1 MQTAITTLNE
11 TEAVNRILSTV
22 GAEKVADLTS
32 LSLIADGAYTQ
43 LRDSLRDLQSH
54 PWGFNTEYDV
64 VLTPTDDE
72 ISFAA
77 SAYVAAVDFAPANAG
92 TLDVVLRDD
101 AGTQKLYDRKTHTFD
116 AFTGT
121 SYKAIVTYYL
131 QFEDCPEIVKI
142 FATAMAAVNF
152 QASQV
157 GNAQVDAILRQR
169 ASSAKAAFMSYEAAQ
184 ELWSIFDTYD
194 VYKIV
199 SGAQRPH
206 IGGGGPAWWG
216 TR

>member
-1 MQTAITTLNE
+1 MQTAIQVLTE

-22 GAEKVADLTS
+22 GAEKVANLTN
-32 LSLIADGAYTQ
+32 LSLISDSAYTQ

-64 VLTPTDDE
+64 VLTPVDDE
-72 ISFAA
+72 ITFAVG
-77 SAYVAAVDFAPANAG
+77 AYIAAVDFAAKDAG
-92 TLDVVLRDD
+92 TLNVVLRDD
-101 AGTQKLYDRKTHTFD
+101 AGTQKLYDRTTHTFD
-116 AFTGT
+116 AFTGS
-121 SYKAIVTYYL
+121 SYKATITYYL

-142 FATAMAAVNF
+142 VATAMAAVNF

-157 GNAQVDAILRQR
+157 GNPQVDQILRQQFLT
-169 ASSAKAAFMSYEAAQ
+169 AKAAFTSYEAAQ
-184 ELWSIFDTYD
+184 ESWSIWDNYD
-194 VYKIV
+194 IYKIV

-216 TR
+216 PN

>member
-32 LSLIADGAYTQ
+32 LSLIADSAYTQ

-77 SAYVAAVDFAPANAG
+77 SAYVPAV
-92 TLDVVLRDD
+92 
-101 AGTQKLYDRKTHTFD
+101 
-116 AFTGT
+116 
-121 SYKAIVTYYL
+121 
-131 QFEDCPEIVKI
+131 
-142 FATAMAAVNF
+142 
-152 QASQV
+152 
-157 GNAQVDAILRQR
+157 
-169 ASSAKAAFMSYEAAQ
+169 
-184 ELWSIFDTYD
+184 
-194 VYKIV
+194 V
-199 SGAQRPH
+199 SL
-206 IGGGGPAWWG
+206 
-216 TR
+216 

>member
-1 MQTAITTLNE
+1 
-11 TEAVNRILSTV
+11 
-22 GAEKVADLTS
+22 
-32 LSLIADGAYTQ
+32 
-43 LRDSLRDLQSH
+43 
-54 PWGFNTEYDV
+54 
-64 VLTPTDDE
+64 
-72 ISFAA
+72 
-77 SAYVAAVDFAPANAG
+77 
-92 TLDVVLRDD
+92 
-101 AGTQKLYDRKTHTFD
+101 
-116 AFTGT
+116 
-121 SYKAIVTYYL
+121 
-131 QFEDCPEIVKI
+131 
-142 FATAMAAVNF
+142 MAAVNF